1 MTKKMN
7 VLCMVS
13 FCATLVAGCSGE
25 GTSAVTGLSNP
36 SKAALD
42 GQGAPS
48 RGVENEG
55 VNGGGV
61 EMNRPA
67 SAGARSDADGGGV
80 SDGSGGDASVAS
92 DAASDGGT
100 GTGGD
105 AGIPGDASR
114 DPGPPV
120 CTTLTYANFGQAFLE
135 ARCNGCHETRPP
147 QLTSQA
153 AVRSELPAII
163 ESIATGF
170 MPKRAT
176 LSAQEKAQALEWLN
190 CGAP

>member
-1 MTKKMN
+1 MTKKFN

-13 FCATLVAGCSGE
+13 FWATLVAGCSGE
-25 GTSAVTGLSNP
+25 GTSAVTELANP
-36 SKAALD
+36 SKGALD
-42 GQGAPS
+42 GQGTPS
-48 RGVENEG
+48 RGVENDG
-55 VNGGGV
+55 ANGAGV

-67 SAGARSDADGGGV
+67 AADARAGADGGGV
-80 SDGSGGDASVAS
+80 TDGSGGDASVVL

-100 GTGGD
+100 GIGGD

-114 DPGPPV
+114 DAGPSV
-120 CTTLTYANFGQAFLE
+120 CTTFTYANFGQAFLE
-135 ARCNGCHETRPP
+135 ARCNGCHETRRP

-153 AVRSELPAII
+153 AVRAELPTII
-163 ESIATGF
+163 ESIETGF